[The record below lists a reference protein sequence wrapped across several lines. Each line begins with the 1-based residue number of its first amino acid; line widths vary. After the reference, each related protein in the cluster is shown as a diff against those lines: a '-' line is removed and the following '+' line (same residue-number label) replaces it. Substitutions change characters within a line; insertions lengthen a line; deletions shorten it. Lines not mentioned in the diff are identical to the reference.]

1 MTPKGALIELFLALQ
16 YSIVEGMA
24 HPKWDTSSYS
34 ALPGDF
40 HAGAGQGSCLTPLIW
55 NTLSSQI
62 LSIVEEVPHMVTL
75 HHAETHQSIKSQSE
89 AYVDNTSFM
98 INAHDLDP
106 EDLNTQVNTLA
117 QRLTKISQCA
127 EKTLFATGGALEL
140 SKCCWYALTWKFDA
154 KGNAHASRVSDSPSS
169 IELQET
175 ISYKKTQVPRKDPE
189 EAVRT
194 LGCYIA
200 PNGSSKTQVEILLQ
214 KASHFKRLYQVPLYQ
229 KLTHIFST
237 GFSSSLLPPIL

>member
-154 KGNAHASRVSDSPSS
+154 KGNAHASRISDSPSC
-169 IELQET
+169 IELTSGNNLLQ
-175 ISYKKTQVPRKDPE
+175 KTQVPRKDPE
-189 EAVRT
+189 EAVST

-200 PNGSSKTQVEILLQ
+200 PNGSSKTQVEILL
-214 KASHFKRLYQVPLYQ
+214 
-229 KLTHIFST
+229 
-237 GFSSSLLPPIL
+237 